1 MTHAEDFDPTLHRY
15 ADGEMTQDEMRA
27 FEARMEANPALA
39 ARVAEVMALN
49 KALNLA
55 VPSPQATYFAK
66 MMPDMS
72 PDISPRSTWPLRA
85 VAAVALLGIGLGL
98 GYWGGLARSAGQ
110 GGVSEGQLLASASA
124 AHMLYTAE
132 VLHPVDVS
140 GDERDHLK
148 TWLTKR
154 LGAEVRIPT
163 LTQEGFSLVGGRLL
177 PAPHG
182 AAAQFMYETEAGQRV
197 TLYLTP
203 TAQMAVT
210 SLKFNTHDGL
220 TAVSWQDPH
229 WHYVL
234 VGAASRSE
242 MEHLAKRVHGDVI

>member
-15 ADGEMTQDEMRA
+15 ADGEMTQDEMRT

-49 KALNLA
+49 EALNMA

-66 MMPDMS
+66 MISNIS
-72 PDISPRSTWPLRA
+72 PDISPRSAWPRRA
-85 VAAVALLGIGLGL
+85 VAAVALLGIGLAL
-98 GYWGGLARSAGQ
+98 GYWGGVTRSAGQ
-110 GGVSEGQLLASASA
+110 GGVPESQLLASASA

-177 PAPHG
+177 PAPYG
-182 AAAQFMYETEAGQRV
+182 AAAQFMYETGSGQRV

-203 TAQMAVT
+203 TVQMAVT

-220 TAVSWQDPH
+220 TAVSWQDPN